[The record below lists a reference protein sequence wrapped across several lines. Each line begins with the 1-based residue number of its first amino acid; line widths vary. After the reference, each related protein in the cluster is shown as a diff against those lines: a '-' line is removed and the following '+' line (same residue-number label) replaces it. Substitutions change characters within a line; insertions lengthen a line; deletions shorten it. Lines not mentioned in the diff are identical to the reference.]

1 MNQRVSK
8 WNGGMESGRWEHK
21 SQKWK
26 SKSACFSHII
36 SGKWT
41 DTNMH
46 MRYICI
52 YFYTD
57 KKICRS
63 STRYHRYQ
71 CVTSNYANNIYIVN
85 VKPTLQNGNSNYCLY
100 YWCTKMVKIFLRCI
114 YICVCICISTYY
126 ILCIRELGQQQ
137 IYTPTD
143 DVVVPVTQS
152 ARAAVYNA
160 VPPPPPSSHIPHI
173 GWYIRAHLYIPTLIY
188 TYMYMSV
195 CVCLHIPR
203 LFYKNRQ
210 III

>member
-57 KKICRS
+57 KKICRP

-114 YICVCICISTYY
+114 YICVCICISTHTIYFVSESWGNNKFT
-126 ILCIRELGQQQ
+126 LQQTMSSCQ
-137 IYTPTD
+137 SLSQPERLSIMQSRPLRLRPIFLISADIY
-143 DVVVPVTQS
+143 
-152 ARAAVYNA
+152 A
-160 VPPPPPSSHIPHI
+160 
-173 GWYIRAHLYIPTLIY
+173 LIY
-188 TYMYMSV
+188 IYLHSYIHICICAYVSV
-195 CVCLHIPR
+195 FISLDSSI
-203 LFYKNRQ
+203 K
-210 III
+210 IGK